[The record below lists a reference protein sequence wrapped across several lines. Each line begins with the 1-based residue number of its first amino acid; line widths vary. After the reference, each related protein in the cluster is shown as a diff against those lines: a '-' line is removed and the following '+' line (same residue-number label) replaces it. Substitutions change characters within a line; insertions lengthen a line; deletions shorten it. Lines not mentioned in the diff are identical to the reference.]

1 MYNANCHR
9 YNFIAYVL
17 KALNVEPMNDVKQQ
31 KHIKSLGRKG
41 IGRRM
46 LNFFI
51 AIDKEK
57 INVVN

>member
-1 MYNANCHR
+1 
-9 YNFIAYVL
+9 
-17 KALNVEPMNDVKQQ
+17 
-31 KHIKSLGRKG
+31 LGRKG

-57 INVVN
+57 INVVNWKTIRQKIGVL